1 MSDARDAFTELL
13 ETSLEAEIEGWHK
26 RFVYE
31 GQAERLLAAPGVVIA
46 ALVETG
52 ALRRITTHAWDPTGC
67 GIHKCN
73 GNRRCHTLLRVV
85 GGDGNDE

>member
-1 MSDARDAFTELL
+1 MSDARDQLREFIGNAPCDHPSS
-13 ETSLEAEIEGWHK
+13 SLAACS
-26 RFVYE
+26 YCTTD
-31 GQAERLLAAPGVVIA
+31 ALLAAPGVVIA
-46 ALVETG
+46 ALCATG